1 MAVSPVT
8 LALRSRLGILQFLE
22 DVPSTRSPTAEVY
35 AQQSTPI
42 EAPTEKHSTH
52 SIHSPCGQKKPM
64 VNSCHFYLGPS
75 FCRVSSIDVEWEK
88 AMLEY
93 RMRFHL
99 RNNAVKGD
107 IFTNLASNLLIRQVI
122 KSVPSST

>member
-1 MAVSPVT
+1 
-8 LALRSRLGILQFLE
+8 
-22 DVPSTRSPTAEVY
+22 
-35 AQQSTPI
+35 
-42 EAPTEKHSTH
+42 
-52 SIHSPCGQKKPM
+52 M
-64 VNSCHFYLGPS
+64 VNSCHFYLDPS

-99 RNNAVKGD
+99 RNNAVKRD